1 MQRAAAAATRRVS
14 KAHLCGWLGREPQ
27 ADRLGVPRL
36 RARALLAFACMISI
50 LAFAEPA
57 SAGEGAGS
65 SAAPSA
71 GAPPTG
77 ATIEASAEL
86 STYADTD
93 NVTVVAPNARAG
105 MRDDAEGWAFGARYL
120 VDVVSA
126 ASVDIVST
134 ASSRWREVRHA
145 VSIDGAYGPGDLR
158 GAGSA
163 SVSVEPDY
171 LSISGG
177 LSPSWKLDD
186 DHVTLAVSY
195 ALGHDTIGRAGTPF
209 SVFHRTLVRH
219 QMAAGAA
226 FVLSPSSVLW
236 LGADVIVERGDQSK
250 PYRYV
255 PMFDAQVA
263 PQIPAGAH
271 VALVNALRRDERPLE
286 QLPTERE
293 RYAAT
298 GRWLHRSSWATLRIE
313 ERLYMDSWGQLATT
327 TEGRYAMDLSER
339 TTLSPDV
346 RLHLQNGASFWQRA
360 PTVTETDGAV
370 VIPRLRTGDREL
382 GPLAILTVGMDLRVA
397 LTQRLA
403 AVRTA
408 FVVRAAGM
416 HTSFIDALFIS
427 QRQAIFTALAFEG
440 AFQ

>member
-1 MQRAAAAATRRVS
+1 MHALDLGLCRV
-14 KAHLCGWLGREPQ
+14 
-27 ADRLGVPRL
+27 GV
-36 RARALLAFACMISI
+36 
-50 LAFAEPA
+50 
-57 SAGEGAGS
+57 AGEGGS
-65 SAAPSA
+65 SAAPGEAAAPPA
-71 GAPPTG
+71 GAV
-77 ATIEASAEL
+77 IEGSAEL

-93 NVTVVAPNARAG
+93 NVTVVTPTARAG
-105 MRDDAEGWAFGARYL
+105 MRDDAEGWRVGARYL

-145 VSIDGAYGPGDLR
+145 VSVDGEYGPGDLR

-219 QMAAGAA
+219 QMAAGASS
-226 FVLSPSSVLW
+226 LGPSSILW
-236 LGADVIVERGDQSK
+236 LGADAIIERGDQSK

-263 PQIPAGAH
+263 PQIPHGAD
-271 VALVNALRRDERPLE
+271 VGLVNALRRDERPLE

-293 RYAAT
+293 RYAVT
-298 GRWLHRSSWATLRIE
+298 GRWLHRSSWATLRLE
-313 ERLYMDSWGQLATT
+313 ERLYVDSWGQLATT

-346 RLHLQNGASFWQRA
+346 RVHVQSAASFWRRVPVVSENA
-360 PTVTETDGAV
+360 GVV
-370 VIPRLRTGDREL
+370 VIPSLRTGDREL
-382 GPLAILTVGMDLRVA
+382 GPIHDSSRSAR
-397 LTQRLA
+397 
-403 AVRTA
+403 
-408 FVVRAAGM
+408 
-416 HTSFIDALFIS
+416 IS
-427 QRQAIFTALAFEG
+427 GSR
-440 AFQ
+440 